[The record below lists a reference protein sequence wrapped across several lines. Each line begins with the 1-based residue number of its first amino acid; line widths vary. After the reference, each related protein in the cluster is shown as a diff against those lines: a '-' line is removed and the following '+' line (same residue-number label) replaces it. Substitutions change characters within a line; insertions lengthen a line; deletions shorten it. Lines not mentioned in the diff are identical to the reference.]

1 MSDRAAPPPRA
12 LVLPGKVVVRL
23 GSRRGLEHI
32 ASHRDVRTGRAPA
45 AHRFDFGGA
54 LDRTIARYSP
64 GLQVAR
70 HYVARRH
77 ALDPGRR
84 QLDWDGVEER
94 LGISRTYRLAV
105 DPAADVRALVQDLAA
120 LDDVEMAAPELACEM
135 PLAVAA
141 PVRRIAGPDPLAM
154 IGAARALQAEPGDGA
169 LIVGLVDTGV
179 DLAHPELTG
188 RLRPGLNS
196 VTATDLAGQ
205 VTLLSGPRARVQDIA
220 DDHGHGT
227 ECSGLLVGRGVEIP
241 RGLAGDSP
249 LLAVRALCGARIGPG
264 GAVTAIG
271 SLADIDSGLKTC
283 IDLGARVVN
292 CSFGTPET
300 ALEDYGYVPH
310 VDMVRYAEEHDCV
323 LVVASGNNGDF
334 VRFYPAALPGVL
346 AVGSV
351 GADRRPSRFTSR
363 GAHVVVCAPGE
374 EIPVATVGERYA
386 RASGTSFAA
395 PLVTAA
401 CALMRARA
409 ARASAALSTATLRR
423 ILTETASPFATGADV
438 AGCGAGVLDVP
449 AALAAVDEAC
459 AATAGEREAV
469 TTAPAATRRRIA

>member
-1 MSDRAAPPPRA
+1 MSDGAVTTPRT
-12 LVLPGKVVVRL
+12 LVLPGKVVLRL

-32 ASHRDVRTGRAPA
+32 ASHRDVRIGLAPA
-45 AHRFDFGGA
+45 AHRFDRGGA
-54 LDRTIARYSP
+54 LDRVIARHSP
-64 GLQVAR
+64 ALQVAR
-70 HYVARRH
+70 HYVARQH
-77 ALDPGRR
+77 VLDPARR
-84 QLDWDGVEER
+84 HLDWDDVEEAI
-94 LGISRTYRLAV
+94 GISRTFRLEV
-105 DPAADVRALVQDLAA
+105 DPAADVHALVQDLAA

-135 PLAVAA
+135 PLAVPASVPHA
-141 PVRRIAGPDPLAM
+141 AGPDPLAM
-154 IGAARALQAEPGDGA
+154 IGAARALEDEPGDAA
-169 LIVGLVDTGV
+169 LIIGLVDTGV
-179 DLAHPELTG
+179 DLSHPELAG

-196 VTATDLAGQ
+196 VTASDLARE
-205 VTLLSGPRARVQDIA
+205 VTLLSGPRARLQDIA

-227 ECSGLLVGRGVEIP
+227 ECSGLLVGRGLGIP
-241 RGLAGDSP
+241 RGLAAASP
-249 LLAVRALCGARIGPG
+249 LLAVRSLCGARIGDSG
-264 GAVTAIG
+264 QVTAIG

-283 IDLGARVVN
+283 IDLGARVIN

-300 ALEDYGYVPH
+300 ALEKYDYVPH

-351 GADRRPSRFTSR
+351 GADRRPSSFTSR
-363 GAHVVVCAPGE
+363 GAHVAVCAPGE
-374 EIPVATVGERYA
+374 QLPVATVGERYG

-395 PLVTAA
+395 PLVTAT

-409 ARASAALSTATLRR
+409 ARESVSLSTATLRR
-423 ILTETASPFATGADV
+423 ILTETASPFARGADV

-459 AATAGEREAV
+459 AATAVEREAV
-469 TTAPAATRRRIA
+469 TTAQDATRRRIA

>member
-1 MSDRAAPPPRA
+1 MSGAVGTIPRT
-12 LVLPGKVVVRL
+12 LLLPGKAIVRL
-23 GSRRGLEHI
+23 APGRGLEHI
-32 ASHRDVRTGRAPA
+32 APHRDVRTGRATA
-45 AHRFDFGGA
+45 AHRFDRGGA
-54 LDRTIARYSP
+54 LDRVIARHSP
-64 GLQVAR
+64 ALQVAR
-70 HYVARRH
+70 QYVARRH
-77 ALDPGRR
+77 ALKSARR
-84 QLDWDGVEER
+84 YLDWDPIEEAIG
-94 LGISRTYRLAV
+94 LSRTFRLEV

-141 PVRRIAGPDPLAM
+141 PARPAAKRDPLAM
-154 IGAARALQAEPGDGA
+154 IGAARALQAEPGDSA

-179 DLAHPELTG
+179 DLAHPELAG
-188 RLRPGLNS
+188 RLRPGLNT
-196 VTATDLAGQ
+196 VTATDLASE
-205 VTLLSGPRARVQDIA
+205 VTLLSGPRARLQDIA

-227 ECSGLLVGRGVEIP
+227 ECSGLLVGRGIGIP
-241 RGLAGDSP
+241 AGLAGASP
-249 LLAVRALCGARIGPG
+249 LLAVRALCGARIGAG
-264 GAVTAIG
+264 GSVTAIG

-283 IDLGARVVN
+283 IDLGARLIN

-300 ALEDYGYVPH
+300 ALEEYGYVPH
-310 VDMVRYAEEHDCV
+310 VNIVQYAEEHDCV

-351 GADRRPSRFTSR
+351 GPDRRPSDFTSR
-363 GAHVVVCAPGE
+363 GPHVVLCAPGE
-374 EIPVATVGERYA
+374 ELPVATVGERYA

-409 ARASAALSTATLRR
+409 ARGSVSLTAATLRR
-423 ILTETASPFATGADV
+423 ILTETASPFASGANVD
-438 AGCGAGVLDVP
+438 GCGAGVLDVP

-459 AATAGEREAV
+459 AAPAGEREAV
-469 TTAPAATRRRIA
+469 TTAQAATRRRIA